1 MYRAQSSGYLGVCP
15 QMNFFLTFPYGFVTE
30 IMLYLCNLK
39 NVIKKL

>member
-15 QMNFFLTFPYGFVTE
+15 QMNSFLTFPYGFVTE